1 MLNFIIILFAISLIY
16 LSVSQRFRTYA
27 KLIAAQGILL
37 MGIALFELKEVNTA
51 SLIFIMAETLIFK
64 TIIVPYLLYTIINR
78 TGVYKVHN
86 KALPGF
92 YSLILALLALVLS
105 IIMANALEN
114 PRIDA
119 VYLTIALFTLF
130 IGVLLVVTHKL
141 IFSHLIGFLVI
152 ENAVFMFSM
161 AVGSEMTMLINIGIL
176 LDIFVSV
183 LIISILINRIGSKF
197 NKLEAENLNS
207 LKN

>member
-1 MLNFIIILFAISLIY
+1 MLNFFIILFAISLIY
-16 LSVSQRFRTYA
+16 ISVSERFRTYA
-27 KLIAAQGILL
+27 KLIAVQGALL
-37 MGIALFELKEVNTA
+37 MGIALLELKDGNLA
-51 SLIFIMAETLIFK
+51 SLIFVLAETLIFK
-64 TIIVPYLLYTIINR
+64 TIVVPYLLFSIIKR

-86 KALPGF
+86 KALPPF
-92 YSLILALLALVLS
+92 YSLILALAALVLS
-105 IIMANALEN
+105 IVMANVLEH
-114 PRIDA
+114 PKIDA
-119 VYLTIALFTLF
+119 VYFTIALFTLF

-141 IFSHLIGFLVI
+141 IFSHLISFLVI

-183 LIISILINRIGSKF
+183 LIISILINRIGSTF
-197 NKLEAENLNS
+197 NKLEADNLSS

>member
-1 MLNFIIILFAISLIY
+1 MLNFLIILFAISLIY
-16 LSVSQRFRTYA
+16 LSVSERFRTYA

-51 SLIFIMAETLIFK
+51 SLIFILAETLIFK
-64 TIIVPYLLYTIINR
+64 TIVVPYLLYSIINR

-86 KALPGF
+86 KSLPGF

-105 IIMANALEN
+105 IVMANALEN
-114 PRIDA
+114 PKIDT

-130 IGVLLVVTHKL
+130 IGVLLVVNHKL
-141 IFSHLIGFLVI
+141 IFSHMIGFLVI

-161 AVGSEMTMLINIGIL
+161 SVGSEMTMLINIGIL

-197 NKLEAENLNS
+197 NKLEADNLNS

>member
-1 MLNFIIILFAISLIY
+1 MFAISLIY
-16 LSVSQRFRTYA
+16 MSVAERFRTYA
-27 KLIAAQGILL
+27 KLIAAQGVLL
-37 MGIALFELKEVNTA
+37 MGIALLELQHINTV
-51 SLIFIMAETLIFK
+51 SLIFVISETLIFK
-64 TIIVPYLLYTIINR
+64 TIVVPFLLFRIINR

-105 IIMANALEN
+105 IIMANTLVN
-114 PRIDA
+114 QYIDT
-119 VYLTIALFTLF
+119 VYLSIALFTLF
-130 IGVLLVVTHKL
+130 IGVLLVITHKL
-141 IFSHLIGFLVI
+141 IFSHMIGFLII

-161 AVGSEMTMLINIGIL
+161 AVGTEMTMLINIGIL
-176 LDIFVSV
+176 LDVFVSV
-183 LIISILINRIGSKF
+183 LIISILINHIGSKF

>member
-1 MLNFIIILFAISLIY
+1 M
-16 LSVSQRFRTYA
+16 SVAERFRTYA
-27 KLIAAQGILL
+27 KLIAAQGVLL
-37 MGIALFELKEVNTA
+37 MGIALLELQHINTV
-51 SLIFIMAETLIFK
+51 SLIFVISETLIFK
-64 TIIVPYLLYTIINR
+64 TIVVPFLLFRIINR

-105 IIMANALEN
+105 IIMANTLVN
-114 PRIDA
+114 QYIDT
-119 VYLTIALFTLF
+119 VYLSIALFTLF
-130 IGVLLVVTHKL
+130 IGVLLVITHKL
-141 IFSHLIGFLVI
+141 IFSHMIGFLII

-161 AVGSEMTMLINIGIL
+161 AVGTEMTMLINIGIL
-176 LDIFVSV
+176 LDVFVSV
-183 LIISILINRIGSKF
+183 LIISILINHIGSKF